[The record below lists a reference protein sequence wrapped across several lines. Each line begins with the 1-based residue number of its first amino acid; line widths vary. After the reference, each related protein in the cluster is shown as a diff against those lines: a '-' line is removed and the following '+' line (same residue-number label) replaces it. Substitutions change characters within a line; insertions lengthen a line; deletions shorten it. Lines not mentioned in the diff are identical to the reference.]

1 MKEAVESIRNSS
13 YMEPDDSTCKVDFT
27 EEDYYGIMTTA
38 YAGVKIS
45 VTEWKPGESFYIV
58 IHNNF
63 PQWFITPNDPSNDWS
78 SIEKLFTV
86 STIGSNLNTQQMM
99 KARVEAVTWKM
110 HEIEEEGHFYDY
122 QTWAAENAEDMQYLR
137 TMDYEKYQLM
147 RHYIEFFT
155 MKDGVVRDP
164 SCIEPIQG
172 WYEGGGLH
180 KWLPGVGSDKDGP
193 FDTRPRKPNYCDDA
207 SIAIPAPRYTEEELK
222 QIKIRYIRSRRNT
235 QPPKVFKGGPTDM
248 PYADDFN
255 EDGSLKE
262 SFLKENPKYRDYDL
276 GTYPMPGKSFGV
288 CFMPDQL
295 ISMADG
301 TLKQIKDIVTG
312 DLVKAWDKGNNSVKE
327 TVVTELMTKL
337 HKDVYELYLENGKVL
352 KPTGNHPFLTEGNG
366 WATIDGHVLNSAGG
380 NGYIKIGDYVK
391 DIDDGWVKV
400 KNIISI
406 DGEYLAYD
414 FKNEYKTIIAD
425 GIITHFA

>member
-1 MKEAVESIRNSS
+1 
-13 YMEPDDSTCKVDFT
+13 
-27 EEDYYGIMTTA
+27 
-38 YAGVKIS
+38 
-45 VTEWKPGESFYIV
+45 
-58 IHNNF
+58 
-63 PQWFITPNDPSNDWS
+63 
-78 SIEKLFTV
+78 
-86 STIGSNLNTQQMM
+86 
-99 KARVEAVTWKM
+99 
-110 HEIEEEGHFYDY
+110 
-122 QTWAAENAEDMQYLR
+122 
-137 TMDYEKYQLM
+137 
-147 RHYIEFFT
+147 
-155 MKDGVVRDP
+155 
-164 SCIEPIQG
+164 
-172 WYEGGGLH
+172 
-180 KWLPGVGSDKDGP
+180 
-193 FDTRPRKPNYCDDA
+193 
-207 SIAIPAPRYTEEELK
+207 
-222 QIKIRYIRSRRNT
+222 
-235 QPPKVFKGGPTDM
+235 
-248 PYADDFN
+248 
-255 EDGSLKE
+255 
-262 SFLKENPKYRDYDL
+262 
-276 GTYPMPGKSFGV
+276 MPGWQSGV

-406 DGEYLAYD
+406 DGEYLTYD